1 VDYFAV
7 SPLAPLHD
15 MAGDDLPHQRHF
27 LKSNGAMVYDSSIL
41 GQVKL
46 AGQID
51 FADYPY
57 ETPYA
62 YDNQTTTRPVAPYTF
77 SVRAASTANVASLSG

>member
-1 VDYFAV
+1 
-7 SPLAPLHD
+7 
-15 MAGDDLPHQRHF
+15 
-27 LKSNGAMVYDSSIL
+27 
-41 GQVKL
+41 

-77 SVRAASTANVASLSG
+77 SVRAASTANVASLSGPQTIDGYSLIANDYVLLKNQTTHTENGVYQVKAGAWVAV